1 MTREDIEQMR
11 KVAPDVV
18 ERLERGETIKASNCL
33 KIFHQFQQLSKDDQ
47 LKLANMIADYL
58 EKQHYGQQA

>member
-1 MTREDIEQMR
+1 MR

-58 EKQHYGQQA
+58 EKQHYEQ